1 MPLDPDAIDW
11 EPHREQLER
20 LNDLEREVLKRSGHG
35 FSAKLIAKKVGTSQN
50 MVTKAIFSGRT
61 RLGGQYSKAEA
72 GRIVI
77 VWEAAM
83 EAARK
88 AANEGV
94 HSLYPQKLYLPQ
106 PDDFGPDEPADVQ
119 ADAQIPQ
126 AEPPALDK
134 DAFSSFLLRLARRD
148 ILTLRKSG
156 RQDNDLKLLLTLAV
170 IAAVAVLALVMAGSA
185 ASLLSAL
192 NSAYT

>member
-20 LNDLEREVLKRSGHG
+20 FNNLEREVLKRSGHG
-35 FSAKLIAKKVGTSQN
+35 FSAKQIAKQVGTSQN
-50 MVTKAIFSGRT
+50 MVTKAIFTGRT

-77 VWEAAM
+77 AWEAAM
-83 EAARK
+83 EAAKK
-88 AANEGV
+88 AAEEGV

-106 PDDFGPDEPADVQ
+106 RDDFGPDEPADVQ
-119 ADAQIPQ
+119 ADAQIPH
-126 AEPPALDK
+126 AEPPALEQ
-134 DAFSSFLLRLARRD
+134 DALSSFLRRLARRN
-148 ILTLRKSG
+148 ILMLRTSG

-185 ASLLSAL
+185 ASLLTAL

>member
-11 EPHREQLER
+11 EPYREQLER
-20 LNDLEREVLKRSGHG
+20 LNDLERKVLKKAGHG
-35 FSAKLIAKKVGTSQN
+35 FSAKQIAQQVGTSPN
-50 MVTKAIFSGRT
+50 MVNKAIFTGRT
-61 RLGGQYSKAEA
+61 RLGGKFSKAEA

-77 VWEAAM
+77 VYEAAK
-83 EAARK
+83 EAAK
-88 AANEGV
+88 EEV

-119 ADAQIPQ
+119 ADAQVPQ
-126 AEPPALDK
+126 AVPPALEQD
-134 DAFSSFLLRLARRD
+134 DFSRFLRRLARRD

-156 RQDNDLKLLLTLAV
+156 RQDNDLNPSLTIAV
-170 IAAVAVLALVMAGSA
+170 IAAVTTLALVLAGSA